1 MIDET
6 ELQGFRDQ
14 LPDGY
19 NVEAYKFFDLRWD
32 IVKARFLISQ
42 NELEA
47 FEIPAGKLEEIAKS
61 SGLNKLRDPK
71 QLEFFLRYVD
81 HDWAISDE
89 NKLDRPIILGC
100 YRFGDEDEKLTYF
113 VMDGG
118 HRVYKAYHCG
128 KSLSAHVLAEEETME
143 CMI

>member
-19 NVEAYKFFDLRWD
+19 NVEVYKFFDLCWD
-32 IVKARFLISQ
+32 IVKARFLILQ

-47 FEIPAGKLEEIAKS
+47 FGIPVGMLEKIAKS
-61 SGLNKLRDPK
+61 SGLSEPRDPK

-81 HDWAISDE
+81 HDWAMSDE
-89 NKLDRPIILGC
+89 CELNRPIILGC
-100 YRFGDEDEKLTYF
+100 YRFGDEDEKLTHF

-118 HRVYKAYHCG
+118 HRVYRAYHCG